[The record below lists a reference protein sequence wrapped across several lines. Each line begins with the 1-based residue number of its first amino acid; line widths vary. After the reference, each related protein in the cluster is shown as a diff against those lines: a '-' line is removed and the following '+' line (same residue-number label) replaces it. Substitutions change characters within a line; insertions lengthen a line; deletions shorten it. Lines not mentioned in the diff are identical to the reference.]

1 MTELS
6 ARPTA
11 TLSGRSFTAAGRRA
25 TLTALLGPETGRLV
39 SDWWHTIDRWLL
51 GAVVLLIATGL
62 VLGLAAS
69 PPLAEKNGLWT
80 YHYVVRQVVFSAMG
94 LGLLVTVSALPIR
107 HIRRGGILCCLVAIA
122 ALIAL
127 PWLGTDFGKGAT
139 RWYSLGFLSLQPSE
153 FLKPAF
159 VVMSAWLM
167 AGSFERGGPPGRVIS
182 GMVAMLIAAILALQP
197 DFGQAMLVMAVWAG
211 MLFVSGAPMFLLA
224 VLATLVMTAMSA
236 AYFHSEHVARRIDGY
251 FAPEVDPNSQ
261 LAYAESA
268 IREGALL
275 GVGPANGSVK
285 WTLPDAHT
293 DFIIAVAAEEF
304 GLVLTLAIIGCYLF
318 VTLRALARLMDER
331 QMFVRLA
338 GCGLAV
344 GLGLQA
350 FINLS
355 VAIRLLPA
363 KGMTLPFISYGGSS
377 MIAAALAMGAL
388 LALTRTRPQDPAA
401 ALRQH
406 L

>member
-1 MTELS
+1 MTDLT
-6 ARPTA
+6 ARPERAYT
-11 TLSGRSFTAAGRRA
+11 GRSAHWRGRR
-25 TLTALLGPETGRLV
+25 LTPALLFGPETARAI

-69 PPLAEKNGLWT
+69 PPLADKNDLWT
-80 YHYVVRQVVFSAMG
+80 YHYVLRQVVFSAMG
-94 LGLLVTVSALPIR
+94 LGLVIAVSTLPLTL
-107 HIRRGGILCCLVAIA
+107 IRRGGILMCLGAIA
-122 ALIAL
+122 ALAML
-127 PWLGTDFGKGAT
+127 PFLGTDFGKGAT
-139 RWYSLGFLSLQPSE
+139 RWYSLGFMSLQPSE

-159 VVMSAWLM
+159 VIFSAWLM
-167 AGSFERGGPPGRVIS
+167 AGSFDRGGPPGRILS
-182 GMVAMLIAAILALQP
+182 CAVAMMIAAMLALQP
-197 DFGQAMLVMAVWAG
+197 DFGQAMLVMAVWAA
-211 MLFVSGAPMFLLA
+211 MLFLSGAPMTLL
-224 VLATLVMTAMSA
+224 VILAALVMAAMSV
-236 AYFHSEHVARRIDGY
+236 AYFNSEHVARRIDGY

-304 GLVLTLAIIGCYLF
+304 GLVLTLAIIACYLF
-318 VTLRALARLMDER
+318 ITLRALARLMDER
-331 QMFVRLA
+331 NIFIRLA
-338 GCGLAV
+338 GCGLV
-344 GLGLQA
+344 MGLGLQA

-388 LALTRTRPQDPAA
+388 IALTRTRPQDPAA
-401 ALRQH
+401 LIRAQL
-406 L
+406 